1 MPNWTR
7 MTPPAAGAFSATW
20 ITRIGGLVF
29 ALILG
34 GAFLVQ
40 SCFATVPTD
49 PESLIEPEGIAGARA
64 GAQLGARVQ
73 DLEQRAALDA
83 AAAERELAT
92 SGAALGGAQLTPAFN
107 ETTGEALPGPP
118 VPQTE
123 GEAELREILRLEAI
137 ERRTRSLRSAPVA
150 ITYRRPE
157 SGGLRT
163 AAATAAAEPTADALA
178 QADAPVDDSRAS
190 PPLIPEPVSLMDTIQ
205 ALQALDAQQTAG
217 AELDAG
223 RARPSGQQI
232 QPPAVSPLGSTDST
246 RVVQGDPLNPAIVRA
261 PNTPPGWERVYEG
274 SFLEAVLVNQLNG
287 DFPGPVLASV
297 AVPFYS
303 ADRQRIVIPRGA
315 RVVGSASAVAG
326 QDQARLAVGFHRLI
340 FPDGRWVS
348 LAFRGLNQIG
358 EGALKDHVNRHYL
371 SMFASVGAVGIMSG
385 LTLRGSNPYAGG
397 MEGVRAGAGQ
407 GLAQGATS
415 ILDRFL
421 NRLPTITIRAGHRL
435 RIWLT
440 SDVLVP
446 RPGETGPAS
455 DAGRYL
461 PFGRSGPGVS
471 PDGPQRREGRRS
483 R

>member
-1 MPNWTR
+1 
-7 MTPPAAGAFSATW
+7 MTAPAAGTFSATW
-20 ITRIGGLVF
+20 ITRIGGLLF
-29 ALILG
+29 AVILG

-40 SCFATVPTD
+40 SCFSTVPTD
-49 PESLIEPEGIAGARA
+49 PESLLEPEGIAGDRA
-64 GAQLGARVQ
+64 TVQLGARVQ

-92 SGAALGGAQLTPAFN
+92 EGAALGGGHVTPAFN
-107 ETTGEALPGPP
+107 ETTGETLPGGGPAI
-118 VPQTE
+118 VPLTE
-123 GEAELREILRLEAI
+123 AEAELREVLRLEAI
-137 ERRTRSLRSAPVA
+137 ERRTRSLRSAPIA

-157 SGGLRT
+157 TGGLA
-163 AAATAAAEPTADALA
+163 AAATAAAVPAADPSA
-178 QADAPVDDSRAS
+178 QAGDENRAS
-190 PPLIPEPVSLMDTIQ
+190 TPLIPEPVSLMDTIQ

-223 RARPSGQQI
+223 RALPSGQQI
-232 QPPAVSPLGSTDST
+232 QPPAVSPLGSTDHA
-246 RVVQGDPLNPAIVRA
+246 RVVQGDPLNPAIVRS

-274 SFLEAVLVNQLNG
+274 SFIEAVLVTQLNG

-315 RVVGSASAVAG
+315 RVIGSASAVAG
-326 QDQARLAVGFHRLI
+326 QDQERLAVGFHRLI

-348 LAFRGLNQIG
+348 LEFRGMNQIG
-358 EGALKDHVNRHYL
+358 EGALKDQVNRHYL

-385 LTLRGSNPYAGG
+385 LTLRGSNPYGGG

-455 DAGRYL
+455 DAGRYP

-471 PDGPQRREGRRS
+471 PEGPSRSRGRRS

>member
-1 MPNWTR
+1 
-7 MTPPAAGAFSATW
+7 MTAPAAGAFSATW

-29 ALILG
+29 ALILA

-40 SCFATVPTD
+40 SCFSTVPTD

-92 SGAALGGAQLTPAFN
+92 QGAQLTGGHVTPAFN
-107 ETTGEALPGPP
+107 ETTGETDGEAPAI
-118 VPQTE
+118 VPLTE
-123 GEAELREILRLEAI
+123 AEAELREVLRLEAI
-137 ERRTRSLRSAPVA
+137 ERRTRSLRSAPIA

-157 SGGLRT
+157 SGGL
-163 AAATAAAEPTADALA
+163 APAAAEPTADAPA
-178 QADAPVDDSRAS
+178 QADAPVDDGRAS
-190 PPLIPEPVSLMDTIQ
+190 TPLPTEPVSLMDTIQ

-223 RARPSGQQI
+223 RALPSGRQI

-246 RVVQGDPLNPAIVRA
+246 RVVQGDPVNPAIVRA
-261 PNTPPGWERVYEG
+261 PSTPPGWERIYEG
-274 SFLEAVLVNQLNG
+274 SFIEAVLVNQLNG

-315 RVVGSASAVAG
+315 RVIGSASAVAG
-326 QDQARLAVGFHRLI
+326 QDQERLAVGFHRLI

-348 LAFRGLNQIG
+348 LEFRGLNQIG
-358 EGALKDHVNRHYL
+358 EGALKDQVNRHYF
-371 SMFASVGAVGIMSG
+371 SMFASVGAVGIISG
-385 LTLRGSNPYAGG
+385 LTLRGSNPYGGG

-407 GLAQGATS
+407 GLAQGATN

-446 RPGETGPAS
+446 RPG
-455 DAGRYL
+455 
-461 PFGRSGPGVS
+461 
-471 PDGPQRREGRRS
+471 
-483 R
+483 

>member
-1 MPNWTR
+1 

-29 ALILG
+29 ALILA

-40 SCFATVPTD
+40 SCFSTVPTD
-49 PESLIEPEGIAGARA
+49 PESLREPEGIAGDRA
-64 GAQLGARVQ
+64 TVQLGARVQ

-92 SGAALGGAQLTPAFN
+92 EGAALGGGHVTPAFN
-107 ETTGEALPGPP
+107 ETTGETLPGGGPAI
-118 VPQTE
+118 VPLTE
-123 GEAELREILRLEAI
+123 GEAELREVLRLEAI
-137 ERRTRSLRSAPVA
+137 ERRTRSLRSAPIA

-157 SGGLRT
+157 TGGLAPA
-163 AAATAAAEPTADALA
+163 AAATAAAVPAADPSA
-178 QADAPVDDSRAS
+178 QAGDENRAS
-190 PPLIPEPVSLMDTIQ
+190 TPLIPEPVSLMDTIQ

-223 RARPSGQQI
+223 RARPSGRQI
-232 QPPAVSPLGSTDST
+232 QPPAVSPLGSPDSA
-246 RVVQGDPLNPAIVRA
+246 RVAQGDPVNPAIVRS
-261 PNTPPGWERVYEG
+261 PNTPPGWERIYEG
-274 SFLEAVLVNQLNG
+274 SFIEAVLVNQLNG

-315 RVVGSASAVAG
+315 RVIGSASAVAG
-326 QDQARLAVGFHRLI
+326 QDQERLAVGFHRLI

-348 LAFRGLNQIG
+348 LEFRGMNQIG
-358 EGALKDHVNRHYL
+358 EGALKDQVNRHYL
-371 SMFASVGAVGIMSG
+371 SMFASVGAVGIISG
-385 LTLRGSNPYAGG
+385 LTLRGSNPYGGG

-435 RIWLT
+435 RDLA
-440 SDVLVP
+440 DL
-446 RPGETGPAS
+446 RCACAAS
-455 DAGRYL
+455 R
-461 PFGRSGPGVS
+461 
-471 PDGPQRREGRRS
+471 
-483 R
+483 

>member
-1 MPNWTR
+1 

-29 ALILG
+29 ALILA

-40 SCFATVPTD
+40 SCFSTVPTD
-49 PESLIEPEGIAGARA
+49 SESLIEPEGIAGARA

-92 SGAALGGAQLTPAFN
+92 EGAALGGGHVTPAFN
-107 ETTGEALPGPP
+107 ETTGETLPGGGPAI
-118 VPQTE
+118 VPLTE
-123 GEAELREILRLEAI
+123 GEAELREVLRLEAI

-157 SGGLRT
+157 TGGLRT
-163 AAATAAAEPTADALA
+163 AAATAAAEPTADAPA
-178 QADAPVDDSRAS
+178 QADAAVDDSRAS
-190 PPLIPEPVSLMDTIQ
+190 TPLPTEPVSLMQTIQ

-217 AELDAG
+217 TELDAG
-223 RARPSGQQI
+223 RALPAGRPI
-232 QPPAVSPLGSTDST
+232 QPLAVSPLGPTASDRLPVS
-246 RVVQGDPLNPAIVRA
+246 DPLNPAIVRS
-261 PNTPPGWERVYEG
+261 PNTPPGWERIYEG
-274 SFLEAVLVNQLNG
+274 SFIEAVLVTQLNG

-303 ADRQRIVIPRGA
+303 GDRQRIVIPRGA
-315 RVVGSASAVAG
+315 RVIGSASAVAG
-326 QDQARLAVGFHRLI
+326 QDQERLAVGFHRLI

-348 LAFRGLNQIG
+348 LEFRGMNQIG
-358 EGALKDHVNRHYL
+358 EGALKDHVNRHYF
-371 SMFASVGAVGIMSG
+371 SMFASVGAVGIISG
-385 LTLRGSNPYAGG
+385 LTLRGSNPYGGG

-461 PFGRSGPGVS
+461 PFDRSGPGVS
-471 PDGPQRREGRRS
+471 PEGPSRS
-483 R
+483 RGRPSR